1 MMREP
6 DERESLRS
14 KAVAL
19 YERAIEA
26 ARPDAAV
33 RNALA
38 SHPVELRDGGRCH
51 VIAFG
56 KAAGAMMRATIDCL
70 PGVAWG
76 ERLVVTN
83 YENDTRIDGVPVLL
97 AGHPIPDA
105 AGLQAALEVER
116 IAAGAGADDVLL
128 CLISGGGSALLPA
141 PMDGLGLSDKAK
153 VNELLLA
160 SGADIRQINLV
171 RQCLSRLKG
180 GGLARR
186 AAPARVISL
195 ILSDVIGD
203 DLSVV
208 ASGPTVSPIGTRA
221 EAIAALRHLG
231 IWEALPDPVLQV
243 LASGDLDDPPKP
255 SEALLVGSNRMS
267 LLAMLELAGEEAD
280 IVNDALVG
288 TVEEAARFIVQA
300 RSASTKPVLLF
311 GGETTVRIRGRG
323 LGGRNQ
329 ELALRVAIEAERR
342 AVAGPWVFLSGGTDG
357 RDGPTRAAGA
367 CVDDQSLTRLRQAGG
382 DAAPYLN
389 ESDSFHAL
397 EKSGDLLPERATGT
411 NVADVQIFISGTR
424 MPLGRGSIS

>member
-1 MMREP
+1 MMTEP
-6 DERESLRS
+6 VEREALRS
-14 KAVAL
+14 QAVAL

-26 ARPDAAV
+26 ARPGVAV

-38 SHPVELRDGGRCH
+38 SCPVELRDGGCCH

-56 KAAGAMMRATIDCL
+56 KAAGAMMRATLDCL
-70 PGVAWG
+70 PGMTWG

-83 YENDTRIDGVPVLL
+83 YENDTRIEGVSVLL
-97 AGHPIPDA
+97 AGHPVPDA

-116 IAAGAGADDVLL
+116 IAARAGAKDVFL

-141 PMDGLGLSDKAK
+141 PVDGIGLAEKAR
-153 VNELLLA
+153 VNELLLG
-160 SGADIRQINLV
+160 SGADIRQVNLV

-180 GGLARR
+180 GGLARK

-221 EAIAALRHLG
+221 EAVAVLQHLG
-231 IWEALPDPVLQV
+231 IWKALPGSVVRVLGQD
-243 LASGDLDDPPKP
+243 DLDDPPKP

-267 LLAMLELAGEEAD
+267 LVAMLELARKEAD
-280 IVNDALVG
+280 IVTDALVG
-288 TVEEAARFIVQA
+288 SVEEAARFIVET
-300 RSASTKPVLLF
+300 RSRSTRPVLLF

-329 ELALRVAIEAERR
+329 ELALRVALEAERR
-342 AVAGPWVFLSGGTDG
+342 AVAGPWVFLSAGTDG

-382 DAAPYLN
+382 DAVLYLD

-397 EKSGDLLPERATGT
+397 EISGDLLPQRATGT
-411 NVADVQIFISGTR
+411 NVADVQVFLSGTR
-424 MPLGRGSIS
+424 MSWGRGSTS